1 MAPHNLTRNCKPW
14 AGVAGVPDDPELSGM
29 VDQHALGR
37 LQQGLLD
44 FSGLESKTSCDDMSA
59 STFNPGCA
67 MDPGPWVPSHTS
79 DDSVGMFGAA
89 GHLRLEEGP
98 RDLGLSASKM
108 RWTSVVPSALLLSW
122 TC

>member
-1 MAPHNLTRNCKPW
+1 MTRNYLEWLTNMPW
-14 AGVAGVPDDPELSGM
+14 GVYSKACWIFLVWNRKRHAMTCLLQLSTPAVPWIR
-29 VDQHALGR
+29 ALG
-37 LQQGLLD
+37 
-44 FSGLESKTSCDDMSA
+44 S
-59 STFNPGCA
+59 
-67 MDPGPWVPSHTS
+67 PSHTS

-108 RWTSVVPSALLLSW
+108 RWTSVVPSALLLSC